1 MATAGGIAEVQNI
14 IDDDD
19 DELKKDVIYDWMSKL
34 LYVKMS

>member
-14 IDDDD
+14 IVDDD